1 MIPSFLSD
9 FRHKSTHLDI
19 TQYFGATNPC
29 GGAQIAGIVLGKQCN
44 LLGEIVGEIVWQKVV
59 PTSKKTILE
68 RDYRFFASLLS
79 DMDLGNV
86 DTREA

>member
-1 MIPSFLSD
+1 M
-9 FRHKSTHLDI
+9 
-19 TQYFGATNPC
+19 
-29 GGAQIAGIVLGKQCN
+29 LGKQCN
-44 LLGEIVGEIVWQKVV
+44 LVGEIVGEIVWQKVV